1 MPQRERRG
9 RQPKFPPSPNN
20 TSTSLLGSEEDNI
33 HMQSFSAERQSQ
45 QVKNVLGIAG
55 AVAAGILILSS
66 VFVVPAGK
74 VGVVTT
80 LGRVAK
86 KPRTPGLNIKLPFI
100 QSSHLFSI
108 RTQVVPE
115 NFSTLTKDLQVI
127 EATATIKY
135 AVKPNEAPRIYST
148 IAISDDGIYSRV
160 IQPSLLKSLKS
171 VFSKYELN
179 TIATDWNNIST
190 LVEES
195 VAGELNKF
203 DYVAVQ
209 GLDLTGLQIAEE
221 YRSAIEQK
229 QIAEQQLLRAKTEVK
244 IAEQEALKFTTLNR
258 GLNNQVLYKLF
269 LDKWDGKTKV
279 VPGIN
284 GGTPPVIVGN

>member
-1 MPQRERRG
+1 M
-9 RQPKFPPSPNN
+9 
-20 TSTSLLGSEEDNI
+20 
-33 HMQSFSAERQSQ
+33 
-45 QVKNVLGIAG
+45 
-55 AVAAGILILSS
+55 
-66 VFVVPAGK
+66 
-74 VGVVTT
+74 
-80 LGRVAK
+80 
-86 KPRTPGLNIKLPFI
+86 
-100 QSSHLFSI
+100 
-108 RTQVVPE
+108 
-115 NFSTLTKDLQVI
+115 
-127 EATATIKY
+127 
-135 AVKPNEAPRIYST
+135 
-148 IAISDDGIYSRV
+148 

-244 IAEQEALKFTTLNR
+244 IAEQEALKFETLNR

-269 LDKWDGKTKV
+269 LDKWDGTTKV
-279 VPGIN
+279 VPGVN
-284 GGTPPVIVGN
+284 GVTPPVIVGN

>member
-1 MPQRERRG
+1 MKSFPQG
-9 RQPKFPPSPNN
+9 
-20 TSTSLLGSEEDNI
+20 
-33 HMQSFSAERQSQ
+33 QSQ
-45 QVKNVLGIAG
+45 QTSKTALGIAG
-55 AVAAGILILSS
+55 AVAGGILILSS

-80 LGRVAK
+80 LGKVAK
-86 KPRTPGLNIKLPFI
+86 KPRVPGLNLKLPLI

-135 AVKPNEAPRIYST
+135 AVKPDEAPRIYST

-244 IAEQEALKFTTLNR
+244 IAEQEALKFETLNR

-269 LDKWDGKTKV
+269 LDKWDGTTKV
-279 VPGIN
+279 VAGVN
-284 GGTPPVIVGN
+284 GVTPPVIVGN

>member
-1 MPQRERRG
+1 MRSFPQG
-9 RQPKFPPSPNN
+9 
-20 TSTSLLGSEEDNI
+20 
-33 HMQSFSAERQSQ
+33 QSVQNS
-45 QVKNVLGIAG
+45 KNVLAIAG
-55 AVAAGILILSS
+55 AVAGGILILSS
-66 VFVVPAGK
+66 VFVVPAGR

-80 LGRVAK
+80 LGKVAK
-86 KPRTPGLNIKLPFI
+86 KPRLPGLNIKLPFI

-115 NFSTLTKDLQVI
+115 KFSTLTKDLQVI
-127 EATATIKY
+127 EATATVKY
-135 AVKPNEAPRIYST
+135 AVKPDEAPRIYST
-148 IAISDDGIYSRV
+148 IAISDDDIYGRV

-179 TIATDWNNIST
+179 TIATDWNTISS
-190 LVEES
+190 LVEKS
-195 VAGELNKF
+195 VARELNKF
-203 DYVAVQ
+203 DYVAVK
-209 GLDLTGLQIAEE
+209 GLDLTGLKIAEE

-244 IAEQEALKFTTLNR
+244 IAEQEALKFETLNR
-258 GLNNQVLYKLF
+258 GLNNRVLYKLF
-269 LDKWDGKTKV
+269 LDKWDGTTKV